1 MNRKIGNPIISLVYV
16 IILVAVII
24 LLDTMTFL
32 SQDFMARLIVNI
44 AIVIVF
50 GAVYYLFI
58 SKL

>member
-1 MNRKIGNPIISLVYV
+1 MNRKMGNPIISLVYV

-32 SQDFMARLIVNI
+32 NQDFMARLIVNI
-44 AIVIVF
+44 AIVVVF